1 MANRYLADDEW
12 RRLFDELRVTL
23 REVQALEARVAD
35 GSAPEAEWTR
45 AWGELSGLIS
55 RLGVLQQRLLAR
67 RIALLPD

>member
-23 REVQALEARVAD
+23 REVQELETRVAD
-35 GSAPEAEWTR
+35 EGAPEVEWTR